1 MHRTQAA
8 LSGVPRASRLSD
20 RQAREVKAVRYD
32 AFRAPLELVTL
43 PDPAPPDDG
52 VVIKVEATG
61 LCLSDWHGWM
71 GHDPDIRPPH
81 VPGHEWAGTIVAT
94 GNQTRWQ
101 NGSRVT
107 APFCLGCGQ
116 CPQCHAGQ
124 PQVCDRYVQPGF
136 TIAGSF
142 AEYVAVPHADA
153 NLVELPSG
161 FSAKSAALLGC
172 RFATAWRAVVAQG
185 RPHPGDWVAVLGCG
199 GVGLSAIMIAHA
211 QGARVVAVDVRA
223 DKLQLAR
230 ELGAEVT
237 IDGNVTAYVA
247 PAIRDATDGGAHI
260 SLDALG
266 SAATCVAAI
275 ASLRK
280 RGRHV
285 QVGLMTGADAAPA
298 IPMAP
303 VIAKELEIAGSHGL
317 AAADY
322 ATMLA
327 QISAGRLR
335 PDKLLRDTITLGQ
348 VSERLPRMGEFQGV
362 GVTVVEL

>member
-1 MHRTQAA
+1 M
-8 LSGVPRASRLSD
+8 
-20 RQAREVKAVRYD
+20 KAVRYD

-43 PDPAPPDDG
+43 PDPAPPHDG
-52 VVIKVEATG
+52 VVIKVAATG

-81 VPGHEWAGTIVAT
+81 VPGHEWAGTIVAA
-94 GNQTRWQ
+94 GKQTRWQ
-101 NGSRVT
+101 TGSRVT

-116 CPQCHAGQ
+116 CPQCQAGH

-153 NLVELPSG
+153 NLVRLPDGLTS
-161 FSAKSAALLGC
+161 KSAALLGC

-185 RPHPGDWVAVLGCG
+185 RPAPGDWVAVLGCG
-199 GVGLSAIMIAHA
+199 GVGLSAVMIAHA
-211 QGARVVAVDVRA
+211 IDARVVAVDVKPE
-223 DKLQLAR
+223 KLALAR
-230 ELGAEVT
+230 ELGADVT
-237 IDGNVTAYVA
+237 INAAAVDVA
-247 PAIRDATDGGAHI
+247 LAIREATHGGAHV

-266 SAATCVAAI
+266 STATCLASI
-275 ASLRK
+275 AGLRK

-298 IPMAP
+298 IPLGP
-303 VIAKELEIAGSHGL
+303 IIAKELEIAGSHGL

-322 ATMLA
+322 AAMLA
-327 QISAGRLR
+327 QIGAGRLR
-335 PDKLLRDTITLGQ
+335 PERLLRDTIALAD
-348 VSERLPRMGEFQGV
+348 VSERLPQMGEFRHV

>member
-1 MHRTQAA
+1 M
-8 LSGVPRASRLSD
+8 
-20 RQAREVKAVRYD
+20 KAVRYD
-32 AFRAPLELVTL
+32 AFRAPLALVTL

-81 VPGHEWAGTIVAT
+81 VPGHEWAGTVVAA
-94 GNQTRWQ
+94 GKAVRRWQ
-101 NGSRVT
+101 AGVRVT

-142 AEYVAVPHADA
+142 AEFVAVPHADA
-153 NLVELPSG
+153 NLVELPNG

-199 GVGLSAIMIAHA
+199 GVGLSAIMIARA
-211 QGARVVAVDVRA
+211 QGARVVAVDVTEE
-223 DKLQLAR
+223 KLAMAR

-237 IDGNVTAYVA
+237 INSADPGATPRGV
-247 PAIRDATDGGAHI
+247 PDAIRDATDGGAHI

-266 SAATCVAAI
+266 SAATCVASI

-298 IPMAP
+298 IPMGP

-317 AAADY
+317 AAADC
-322 ATMLA
+322 AAMLA
-327 QISAGRLR
+327 QIGAGRLR
-335 PDKLLRDTITLGQ
+335 PDKLLRDTITLGE
-348 VSERLPRMGEFQGV
+348 VSERLPRMGEFPGV